1 MAQPIPTPTARKRKK
16 DHRIYFSLS
25 LGWRL
30 PKYPNATEMT
40 AAKSKKA

>member
-1 MAQPIPTPTARKRKK
+1 MAQPIPIPTARKRKK

-40 AAKSKKA
+40 AAKNKKA